1 MCYNNFCQQD
11 KVLIKIKCRCGETG
25 RRTGLKIL
33 RDQSS
38 HAGSIPAICTND
50 VSVRTSYRTDDMKI
64 NQKWLIFFYCEKSH
78 PIPKRKDGDRN
89 ANS

>member
-1 MCYNNFCQQD
+1 MGCLAFALSSQ
-11 KVLIKIKCRCGETG
+11 
-25 RRTGLKIL
+25 L
-33 RDQSS
+33 RSF
-38 HAGSIPAICTND
+38 APMT
-50 VSVRTSYRTDDMKI
+50 YLFELFRTDDMKI